1 MAATI
6 PTARPPLKAPTARV
20 AAGPRVARLRP
31 MGKLVLLFTIVPLV
45 ELYLLLFLGNLMGFW
60 PTVLLVLL
68 TGVVGAWLAK
78 REGLRVF
85 RKYQNALGEGRMPE
99 EGVLGG
105 LLVLVGGVLLV
116 TPGVLTDLTGLAL
129 LFPPTRRIIA
139 AQMRAR
145 FEKKIRDGSV
155 RVVSFGPDAR
165 VDPFSGQR
173 APRRRGDVIDV
184 AGQEI
189 DQEIEQESDEA
200 RPSDPVHRLG
210 S

>member
-1 MAATI
+1 
-6 PTARPPLKAPTARV
+6 
-20 AAGPRVARLRP
+20 

-85 RKYQNALGEGRMPE
+85 RKYRDALSEGRMPE

-139 AQMRAR
+139 AHMRAR
-145 FEKKIRDGSV
+145 FEKRIRDGSV

-165 VDPFSGQR
+165 VDPFGGQR
-173 APRRRGDVIDV
+173 GPRRRGDVIDV
-184 AGQEI
+184 AGQEV
-189 DQEIEQESDEA
+189 EAEAEEPRSSD
-200 RPSDPVHRLG
+200 SVHRLG